1 VAKCASTDFLTWQG
15 ETAFIQ
21 SRYIVDCTKEI
32 GLPGG
37 KIASSGRY
45 LQSDPIGLQGGVNT
59 YAYVLG
65 NPLSYVDPDGLQA
78 VPFPFPAPQPFPGST
93 QTIPSG
99 PRGGYDPLTE
109 IYTLP
114 TPSIFD
120 RIVKKI
126 KDACSSDLPREACK
140 QECADQLAQDE
151 AECLVARAGWGK
163 RGQAICLAK
172 AKEFYSQCLRSCD
185 GK

>member
-1 VAKCASTDFLTWQG
+1 MVRAGTMALAEVESVACFMISGQG
-15 ETAFIQ
+15 M
-21 SRYIVDCTKEI
+21 
-32 GLPGG
+32 L
-37 KIASSGRY
+37 
-45 LQSDPIGLQGGVNT
+45 LQSDPIGLKGGVNT

-65 NPLSYVDPDGLQA
+65 KRLSYVNPDGLQS
-78 VPFPFPAPQPFPGST
+78 VPFPFPAQPLFPGST
-93 QTIPSG
+93 PTILSG
-99 PRGGYDPLTE
+99 PRGGYDPLTD
-109 IYTLP
+109 IFTPP

-120 RIVKKI
+120 RIIKKI

-163 RGQAICLAK
+163 RGQAICLGK
-172 AKEFYSQCLRSCD
+172 AKEFYSQCLRSCN